1 MLTNIL
7 KNIHEEDLCTPLFFE
22 YTKFDENISGFS

>member
-7 KNIHEEDLCTPLFFE
+7 KYPSGRPLHTSIFE
-22 YTKFDENISGFS
+22 YTKFDENISDFA